1 VSAEGFTTAEKKLV
15 LDHVEGRKN
24 DVTER
29 HYDLEQSLPVKFAML
44 SRWETI
50 IDGTSA
56 ETMNRVE
63 AL

>member
-1 VSAEGFTTAEKKLV
+1 
-15 LDHVEGRKN
+15 
-24 DVTER
+24 VTER
-29 HYDLEQSLPVKFAML
+29 HYDLEQSLPLKFAML

-50 IDGTSA
+50 IDSTSA